1 MQDLI
6 VIESTN
12 TRARITLA
20 AVIIV
25 TLVCGLLM
33 IKWQLGNMFATLT
46 PVGDPNAAQIAALA
60 WGWSPN
66 DPSAGWLA
74 ATTKNDL
81 GMFEQTVR
89 LAPFDYR
96 WRQEL
101 GRALEQDEQPDRA
114 EAEFKRAIELAPN
127 FAFPHWRL
135 ANFYL
140 RQDRVDE
147 ALAELKKAA
156 ENNQTYREQSFSLV
170 WDYFGKDTAI
180 VESIAGDKPESRARL
195 AYFFAG
201 RGHADDAIRIWNTL
215 DDETKAANPELA
227 KGMALGLYD
236 QRKFRAALEF
246 SKQAGFD
253 PNADPETITDG
264 SFERGLGESGDS
276 RFNWRVVRNDPKMDI
291 AIDQKVKR
299 EGTRSLRVSFKNYV
313 KPELYNISQ
322 TVVTEPNTAY
332 RLKFWVRTEN
342 LKSAGTPLIE
352 IINANDDKLLAR
364 SLSYPTGSND
374 WQELTVDFTTPVDCV
389 GVTVRTARSYCGDA
403 CPITGI
409 FWYDTFELGR
419 Q

>member
-1 MQDLI
+1 MQDVI
-6 VIESTN
+6 VVDSTN
-12 TRARITLA
+12 IKARIALIA
-20 AVIIV
+20 AVIV
-25 TLVCGLLM
+25 AVVCAFLM

-46 PVGDPNAAQIAALA
+46 PAGDPNSTQVANLALS
-60 WGWSPN
+60 WSPN
-66 DPSAGWLA
+66 DPSTGWLA

-81 GMFEQTVR
+81 AMFEQTVR

-101 GRALEQDEQPDRA
+101 GRAFEQDEQPDRA

-127 FAFPHWRL
+127 FAYPHWRL

-140 RQDRVDE
+140 RQERTDE
-147 ALAELKKAA
+147 ALAQLKKAA

-170 WDYFGKDTAI
+170 WDYFDKDPAM
-180 VESIAGDKPESRARL
+180 VEGLAGDQPEARARL

-215 DDETKAANPELA
+215 SDETKAANPALA

-236 QRKFRAALEF
+236 QRKFGAALEF

-253 PNADPETITDG
+253 PNAAPETITDG
-264 SFERGLGESGDS
+264 SFERGLGDTGDS
-276 RFNWRVVRNDPKMDI
+276 RFNWQVVRNDPKLDV
-291 AIDQKVKR
+291 AIDQRVKR
-299 EGTRSLRVSFKNYV
+299 EGNRSMRVTFKNFV

-322 TVVTEPNTAY
+322 TVVVTPNTRY
-332 RLKFWVRTEN
+332 RVRFWVRTEN
-342 LKSAGTPLIE
+342 LKSAGAPLLE

-374 WQELTVDFTTPVDCV
+374 WQEMFVDFATPEDCV
-389 GVTVRTARSYCGDA
+389 GVTIRTARSYCGDA

-409 FWYDTFELGR
+409 FWYDTFDLSR